1 VNVKL
6 HPSTI
11 AGQEGC
17 RNLAALV
24 RTCFDLGGIQ
34 LQFNTVAREMLMD
47 AMDRPEAYAGL
58 VVRVSGFSALFT
70 TLPREVQQDI
80 LARTEHRQ
88 L

>member
-1 VNVKL
+1 
-6 HPSTI
+6 
-11 AGQEGC
+11 
-17 RNLAALV
+17 
-24 RTCFDLGGIQ
+24 
-34 LQFNTVAREMLMD
+34 
-47 AMDRPEAYAGL
+47 MDRPEAYAGL